1 MQSGSYSQY
10 LPPIQDKVREHD
22 RRENGDARLIYDV
35 AVTESRYLRYPNLRG
50 DLLTFVAD
58 DDVWLAP
65 SSGGRAWRI
74 SAYRAPAAGP
84 KFSAHGSLA
93 AWPSW
98 GDGQPEIYL
107 TSPAGGGSARG
118 RYLPNHKPRFRVWEH

>member
-65 SSGGRAWRI
+65 SSVGRSWRI
-74 SAYRAPAAGP
+74 SANLAPAVVP
-84 KFSAHGSLA
+84 KFSPVGGLVPWSRCRVA
-93 AWPSW
+93 P
-98 GDGQPEIYL
+98 PEVYFTGTGGRDIARSSYL
-107 TSPAGGGSARG
+107 DRQQ
-118 RYLPNHKPRFRVWEH
+118 

>member
-65 SSGGRAWRI
+65 SSGGRAWPI
-74 SAYRAPAAGP
+74 SAGRAPAAAP
-84 KFSAHGSLA
+84 QFSTHR
-93 AWPSW
+93 
-98 GDGQPEIYL
+98 
-107 TSPAGGGSARG
+107 SPAACASCRHGHPSV
-118 RYLPNHKPRFRVWEH
+118 YMTS